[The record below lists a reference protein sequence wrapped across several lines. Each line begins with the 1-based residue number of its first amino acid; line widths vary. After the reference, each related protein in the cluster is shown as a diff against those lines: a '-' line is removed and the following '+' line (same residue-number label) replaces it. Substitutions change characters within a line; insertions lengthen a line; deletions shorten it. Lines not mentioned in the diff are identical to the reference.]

1 MLSKRSLSIPRH
13 SAQLAAWCGLLC
25 LTGWLNAAETNR
37 VSSEV
42 TIPKSVF
49 VADGGTGKDPFF
61 PNSTRLRK
69 IVPDETTKGT
79 AVQEDFSR
87 LLKLTGIAG
96 GARPI
101 ATVNNLTFA
110 VGEEQEV
117 KVDGRKIRIRVLE
130 IRAKSVVVKVEKQP
144 APVEL
149 KLRDVELKFTE

>member
-1 MLSKRSLSIPRH
+1 MLSKRSLFALLH
-13 SAQLAAWCGLLC
+13 SARLAAGCGLVC
-25 LTGWLNAAETNR
+25 LTGWLNGAETNR

-42 TIPKSVF
+42 MIPKSVF
-49 VADGGTGKDPFF
+49 VADGATGKDPFF
-61 PNSTRLRK
+61 PNSSRLRK
-69 IVPDETTKGT
+69 IMPDETTKGT
-79 AVQEDFSR
+79 PVQEDFSR

-117 KVDGRKIRIRVLE
+117 KADGRKIKIRVLE
-130 IRAKSVVVKVEKQP
+130 IREKSVVVKVEKQP

>member
-1 MLSKRSLSIPRH
+1 MLSKRSLPIPRH
-13 SAQLAAWCGLLC
+13 SARLAACCGLVC
-25 LTGWLNAAETNR
+25 LAGWLNGAETNR

-42 TIPKSVF
+42 TIPRSVF
-49 VADGGTGKDPFF
+49 VADGSMGKDPFF

-69 IVPDETTKGT
+69 IVPDETPKGT
-79 AVQEDFSR
+79 PVQEDFSH
-87 LLKLTGIAG
+87 LLKLSGIAG

-130 IRAKSVVVKVEKQP
+130 IREKS
-144 APVEL
+144 
-149 KLRDVELKFTE
+149 